1 MLVANVRISKG
12 SKTLHGWYIH
22 PIPYEMSI
30 KDFFDKLVTSEISPE
45 CNISINSLE
54 IIDRIELSQTLG
66 ATAIQTSHSC
76 GIIEL
81 TKTFGVNIHYIL
93 KPNDNITS
101 PVSCQ
106 NAFEMI
112 MQKKQI

>member
-1 MLVANVRISKG
+1 MPVANVRISKG

-22 PIPYEMSI
+22 PIPYEISI

-45 CNISINSLE
+45 CNIFINSLE
-54 IIDRIELSQTLG
+54 IIDRIELSQRLG

-101 PVSCQ
+101 QCLAKMHS
-106 NAFEMI
+106 
-112 MQKKQI
+112 K